1 VGVARSLAVF
11 VLCLSPDFP
20 WQLDA
25 AAALA
30 LTTLPLSAMVMLVTI
45 AAAKVV
51 AAAQTKV
58 CLEAKTTV
66 AIAAILRVLRKE
78 ATRVGAVATT

>member
-1 VGVARSLAVF
+1 
-11 VLCLSPDFP
+11 
-20 WQLDA
+20 
-25 AAALA
+25 
-30 LTTLPLSAMVMLVTI
+30 MVMLVTI